1 MPGLVAGEIQGAP
14 AKQMIQLIGLDGK
27 PASVTEDDL
36 AGMDWQSLLA
46 LRRLNDSPELQT
58 VLAPYEH
65 RAYAR
70 ETTRERPLMGASLA
84 VATPL
89 YAAAKGLGLIGSRS
103 GASNPAGQ
111 VSQGFKGIGEGLVG
125 AARDAGLL

>member
-1 MPGLVAGEIQGAP
+1 MPGIIDSAQQEPP
-14 AKQMIQLIGLDGK
+14 AKPVYQVVGADGK

-36 AGMDWQSLLA
+36 AGMDWGTLLA
-46 LRRLNDSPELQT
+46 LRRNNPDLQE
-58 VLAPYEH
+58 VLAPFEH

-103 GASNPAGQ
+103 GAGNPVGQ

-125 AARDAGLL
+125 AARDAGIL